1 MQKVFLVQGLSAGP
15 HIVEMGCLDHVV
27 EKDDKT
33 RGVQLVGLGS
43 AGVTQG

>member
-1 MQKVFLVQGLSAGP
+1 M
-15 HIVEMGCLDHVV
+15 ECLDRVV

-43 AGVTQG
+43 TGVTQG